1 MLLGV
6 LEKPELPLVM
16 LNLGGRLGLG
26 GKEGPCPGW
35 EQKGNRRAQQVI
47 GPGQKSAEK
56 LETSDSSMTYLN
68 RARPT

>member
-16 LNLGGRLGLG
+16 LNLEGRLGLG
-26 GKEGPCPGW
+26 GKEGLCPGW
-35 EQKGNRRAQQVI
+35 EQKGSRRAQQVM
-47 GPGQKSAEK
+47 GLGQESAEK